1 MDIGKHSFL
10 VGGTEFVI
18 DKRYVIEHPVALG
31 KGAYGTVCAAVDTVT
46 GEEVAIKRIAEVF
59 GHPID
64 AKRVLRELKLLR
76 HLSNH
81 ENVIRILDIMT
92 IPPEEAETFT
102 TIYMVMELMDTD
114 LHQIIKSG
122 QELNEEHFTH
132 FLYQVFRGL
141 KYIHSAGVIHR
152 DIKPSNLV
160 LNADCDMKICDLG
173 LARPNVI
180 DMNQAGFTEYVATRW
195 YRAPEIIYD
204 SGQYTKAVDIWAVGC
219 IFAEL
224 ILRRPLLPGRD
235 QVHQLSLILTFL
247 GTPSPEEIDEIRNDN
262 ARAYVRSHGV
272 RPRKDF
278 TVEFPGV
285 SPVAIDLLEKL
296 LATQPGDRLTAE
308 QALEHPYFA
317 DLHEPTNEP
326 AAPPFLDFD
335 FESEPVDINTIR
347 AHIYNEM
354 LAFHPELATAG
365 QASTNADDADDL
377 AAMNIE

>member
-1 MDIGKHSFL
+1 M
-10 VGGTEFVI
+10 
-18 DKRYVIEHPVALG
+18 
-31 KGAYGTVCAAVDTVT
+31 DTVT